1 MSKKRQA
8 RASLD
13 AATRDLKSY
22 ADGIIQT
29 SENLNKL
36 STAALYGVVGGV
48 VGMLIGGLIPDI
60 QFLPQSGVIAL
71 MSLAG
76 IAGGIIFHRSGSK
89 GIQTEQRLKAHR
101 MVRQELLSGIDDARK
116 LNAPEAVLLKLWDQ
130 YENHNLN
137 IQDSSQITQPRIGG
151 VTEATLYIGSEDH
164 QKTDAVSGGA
174 WSYSDAN
181 R

>member
-1 MSKKRQA
+1 MNKRKQA
-8 RASLD
+8 RASLES
-13 AATRDLKSY
+13 ATRDLKSY

-48 VGMLIGGLIPDI
+48 VGMLIGGLIPNI
-60 QFLPQSGVIAL
+60 QFLPQAGVIAL

-89 GIQTEQRLKAHR
+89 GIQQEQRLKAHR
-101 MVRQELLSGIDDARK
+101 MVRQEMLSGINDARK
-116 LNAPEAVLLKLWDQ
+116 LNAPEAVLLKLWGQ

-137 IQDSSQITQPRIGG
+137 LQDSSQITQPRIGG
-151 VTEATLYIGSEDH
+151 VTGATIYIGSEDLH
-164 QKTDAVSGGA
+164 KTDAKSGEA
-174 WSYSDAN
+174 
-181 R
+181 